1 MPTLVSSD
9 EAEDTT
15 TMSEWL
21 NGGARTSGED
31 EVGVDEAAGA
41 EVDDEGDVDTGDG
54 ADEGDVDTG
63 DDVDEGDVDTG
74 DGADEGDDGE
84 GDEVEAGED
93 DGGGGGRH
101 AAPKQNISTTL
112 DTLPFV
118 PPPKNILF
126 ADAFDAV
133 AASK

>member
-41 EVDDEGDVDTGDG
+41 EVDDEGDVDTGDDV
-54 ADEGDVDTG
+54 DEGDVDTG

-74 DGADEGDDGE
+74 DGVDEGDDGE
-84 GDEVEAGED
+84 GDEVEAG
-93 DGGGGGRH
+93 
-101 AAPKQNISTTL
+101 
-112 DTLPFV
+112 
-118 PPPKNILF
+118 
-126 ADAFDAV
+126 
-133 AASK
+133 